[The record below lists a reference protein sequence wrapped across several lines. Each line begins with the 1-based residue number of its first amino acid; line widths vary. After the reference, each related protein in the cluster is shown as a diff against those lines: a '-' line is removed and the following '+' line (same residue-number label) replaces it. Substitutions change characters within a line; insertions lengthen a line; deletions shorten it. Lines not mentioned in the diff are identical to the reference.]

1 MCVMIY
7 LKHYVK
13 QFHSN
18 LQYVQHKHICDY
30 KHNIYHTL
38 LFIRIISLQF
48 HFLFKFVNHE
58 KFKVKICSQS
68 LFIEGGF

>member
-1 MCVMIY
+1 MCVMIH

-13 QFHSN
+13 QFHTN

-30 KHNIYHTL
+30 KHIYHTL
-38 LFIRIISLQF
+38 LLISVISLQF

-58 KFKVKICSQS
+58 KFKVEISSQS